1 MKQPYH
7 PFLFYLLLILLALP
21 YSSSA
26 QLKSP
31 QQTRTKVN
39 VKGISLGNVLKD
51 IESQTGYHF
60 NYDEKQININDRITI
75 SSSSTLDAL
84 LKGLSEKLGLEFKVE
99 GQYIAVRKSG
109 TSVRPFRMVTGVV
122 TEGASGNP
130 IPGVNVIRKGTRQ
143 AVVTNREGEFTLKLN
158 GDQIDNNVLVFSY
171 IGMKSKEV
179 TLGRQTFVNVILEND
194 VFGMDEVV
202 VTGSYTADKRRE
214 EVVGSISSVSAKAL
228 QVDRPI
234 ESFDKLLEGLV
245 AGVQVETN
253 TTLNTPVK
261 INIRGMGSLPTI
273 GASRTTSSQPLFVVD
288 GVPVYEQQRGNESS
302 EFNGEDYL
310 NPLSNINPDDIKSI
324 SILKDATASGLYGAN
339 AANGVVIITTKK
351 GDAGKTRFNFNYD
364 TGINTFINKYQWLSG
379 PEYYSLLRETL
390 INGGMSA
397 TQAAQVSGSRTTDT
411 DWLDLTTRNAVYNN
425 ANMDLS
431 GGSDK
436 TTFRFSTGYRNQQ
449 TSAMGNDL
457 KKFYLRLNV
466 DHKVNDKFKIG
477 FNFSPTYTNSNTMS
491 SYGSII
497 MPPNLEPYTDG
508 TYSQFLGLANP
519 LAVTAQN
526 ENSNKGLQMMARGN
540 ASYKLTPNITI
551 SGTLGAES
559 YQNKQTQYNSA
570 LNATGATVNGRL
582 SIYDRN
588 YLSYIGFLQATYDKT
603 FDKHSINFLVGSQ
616 AEDTNTELLRGA
628 GNGFTF
634 DRLRTLSTA
643 SVRTSSSSK
652 SSNATVSYY
661 SQLGYDFDKKYYAT
675 FNIRADKSSIF
686 GGDKQVALNGSAGF
700 GYILSKEDFLKDNK
714 TLTFLRA
721 RATYGATGNSR
732 IGNYSARGLYSFGT
746 SSGSTYNGNVISTPD
761 LNGAPNPDLGWER
774 NLKLN
779 FGLDF
784 TLYDKVQVTAE
795 YYSNTVHD
803 LISSVYVPLETGFS
817 RISANTS
824 KMRNKGFELTIN
836 ANALQRSNFAWNIA
850 WNLGANENTLLA
862 YNNDMGSLFGTA
874 DTGMGFKVGNSVNA
888 IYGYQ
893 RAGVN
898 PDNGQEQFY
907 GPDGTLLSAKEIQAL
922 PLTSTTV
929 LGDRLP
935 DFQGGMV
942 NSFTFK
948 NFTFTFNVI
957 YSYGASELFNIADE
971 SDGRNLSNRNQ
982 SANLLDRWQKPGDV
996 TDIPQLMVSRNV
1008 VTNSSRF
1015 VYDTSYL
1022 KLSNIAFSYQLPEK
1036 LAAKLHLSRASIFTN
1051 ANNLLY
1057 IYKDGGTKGRNGVA
1071 ERRFVYPETM
1081 AFIAGIKIGL

>member
-1 MKQPYH
+1 
-7 PFLFYLLLILLALP
+7 
-21 YSSSA
+21 
-26 QLKSP
+26 
-31 QQTRTKVN
+31 
-39 VKGISLGNVLKD
+39 
-51 IESQTGYHF
+51 
-60 NYDEKQININDRITI
+60 
-75 SSSSTLDAL
+75 
-84 LKGLSEKLGLEFKVE
+84 
-99 GQYIAVRKSG
+99 
-109 TSVRPFRMVTGVV
+109 
-122 TEGASGNP
+122 
-130 IPGVNVIRKGTRQ
+130 
-143 AVVTNREGEFTLKLN
+143 VVTNREGEFTLKLN

-364 TGINTFINKYQWLSG
+364 TGVNTFINKYQWLSG

-425 ANMDLS
+425 ANMDIS

-526 ENSNKGLQMMARGN
+526 ENSNKGLQMMARG
-540 ASYKLTPNITI
+540 
-551 SGTLGAES
+551 
-559 YQNKQTQYNSA
+559 
-570 LNATGATVNGRL
+570 
-582 SIYDRN
+582 
-588 YLSYIGFLQATYDKT
+588 
-603 FDKHSINFLVGSQ
+603 
-616 AEDTNTELLRGA
+616 
-628 GNGFTF
+628 
-634 DRLRTLSTA
+634 
-643 SVRTSSSSK
+643 
-652 SSNATVSYY
+652 
-661 SQLGYDFDKKYYAT
+661 
-675 FNIRADKSSIF
+675 
-686 GGDKQVALNGSAGF
+686 
-700 GYILSKEDFLKDNK
+700 
-714 TLTFLRA
+714 
-721 RATYGATGNSR
+721 
-732 IGNYSARGLYSFGT
+732 
-746 SSGSTYNGNVISTPD
+746 
-761 LNGAPNPDLGWER
+761 
-774 NLKLN
+774 
-779 FGLDF
+779 
-784 TLYDKVQVTAE
+784 
-795 YYSNTVHD
+795 
-803 LISSVYVPLETGFS
+803 
-817 RISANTS
+817 
-824 KMRNKGFELTIN
+824 
-836 ANALQRSNFAWNIA
+836 
-850 WNLGANENTLLA
+850 
-862 YNNDMGSLFGTA
+862 
-874 DTGMGFKVGNSVNA
+874 
-888 IYGYQ
+888 
-893 RAGVN
+893 
-898 PDNGQEQFY
+898 
-907 GPDGTLLSAKEIQAL
+907 
-922 PLTSTTV
+922 
-929 LGDRLP
+929 
-935 DFQGGMV
+935 
-942 NSFTFK
+942 
-948 NFTFTFNVI
+948 
-957 YSYGASELFNIADE
+957 
-971 SDGRNLSNRNQ
+971 
-982 SANLLDRWQKPGDV
+982 
-996 TDIPQLMVSRNV
+996 
-1008 VTNSSRF
+1008 
-1015 VYDTSYL
+1015 
-1022 KLSNIAFSYQLPEK
+1022 
-1036 LAAKLHLSRASIFTN
+1036 
-1051 ANNLLY
+1051 
-1057 IYKDGGTKGRNGVA
+1057 
-1071 ERRFVYPETM
+1071 
-1081 AFIAGIKIGL
+1081 

>member
-1 MKQPYH
+1 
-7 PFLFYLLLILLALP
+7 
-21 YSSSA
+21 
-26 QLKSP
+26 
-31 QQTRTKVN
+31 
-39 VKGISLGNVLKD
+39 
-51 IESQTGYHF
+51 
-60 NYDEKQININDRITI
+60 
-75 SSSSTLDAL
+75 
-84 LKGLSEKLGLEFKVE
+84 
-99 GQYIAVRKSG
+99 
-109 TSVRPFRMVTGVV
+109 
-122 TEGASGNP
+122 
-130 IPGVNVIRKGTRQ
+130 
-143 AVVTNREGEFTLKLN
+143 
-158 GDQIDNNVLVFSY
+158 
-171 IGMKSKEV
+171 
-179 TLGRQTFVNVILEND
+179 
-194 VFGMDEVV
+194 
-202 VTGSYTADKRRE
+202 
-214 EVVGSISSVSAKAL
+214 
-228 QVDRPI
+228 
-234 ESFDKLLEGLV
+234 
-245 AGVQVETN
+245 
-253 TTLNTPVK
+253 
-261 INIRGMGSLPTI
+261 
-273 GASRTTSSQPLFVVD
+273 
-288 GVPVYEQQRGNESS
+288 
-302 EFNGEDYL
+302 
-310 NPLSNINPDDIKSI
+310 
-324 SILKDATASGLYGAN
+324 
-339 AANGVVIITTKK
+339 
-351 GDAGKTRFNFNYD
+351 
-364 TGINTFINKYQWLSG
+364 
-379 PEYYSLLRETL
+379 
-390 INGGMSA
+390 
-397 TQAAQVSGSRTTDT
+397 
-411 DWLDLTTRNAVYNN
+411 
-425 ANMDLS
+425 
-431 GGSDK
+431 
-436 TTFRFSTGYRNQQ
+436 
-449 TSAMGNDL
+449 
-457 KKFYLRLNV
+457 
-466 DHKVNDKFKIG
+466 
-477 FNFSPTYTNSNTMS
+477 
-491 SYGSII
+491 
-497 MPPNLEPYTDG
+497 
-508 TYSQFLGLANP
+508 
-519 LAVTAQN
+519 
-526 ENSNKGLQMMARGN
+526 
-540 ASYKLTPNITI
+540 
-551 SGTLGAES
+551 
-559 YQNKQTQYNSA
+559 
-570 LNATGATVNGRL
+570 
-582 SIYDRN
+582 
-588 YLSYIGFLQATYDKT
+588 
-603 FDKHSINFLVGSQ
+603 
-616 AEDTNTELLRGA
+616 
-628 GNGFTF
+628 
-634 DRLRTLSTA
+634 
-643 SVRTSSSSK
+643 
-652 SSNATVSYY
+652 
-661 SQLGYDFDKKYYAT
+661 
-675 FNIRADKSSIF
+675 
-686 GGDKQVALNGSAGF
+686 
-700 GYILSKEDFLKDNK
+700 
-714 TLTFLRA
+714 LRA

-746 SSGSTYNGNVISTPD
+746 NSGSTYNGNVIATPD

-1036 LAAKLHLSRASIFTN
+1036 LAAKLHLSRASLFTN